1 MLQIYENIRLLR
13 KAHKMSQTELAE
25 KVGYADKTMISH
37 VENGRVDLPRS
48 KIIQFA
54 EVLGVTPSE
63 LMGDVNND
71 LSPDEHRLLELF
83 RALNDEG
90 QDLLFSQ
97 AELLIKGGYRHEL

>member
-13 KAHKMSQTELAE
+13 KAHKMSQTELAM

-37 VENGRVDLPRS
+37 VENGKVDLPRS

-54 EVLGVTPSE
+54 EALGVTPSE
-63 LMGDVNND
+63 LMGDTNNE
-71 LSPDEHRLLELF
+71 LTPQEYGILEVF
-83 RALNDEG
+83 RKLNDEG

-97 AELLIKGGYRHEL
+97 AELLIKGGYSNEV